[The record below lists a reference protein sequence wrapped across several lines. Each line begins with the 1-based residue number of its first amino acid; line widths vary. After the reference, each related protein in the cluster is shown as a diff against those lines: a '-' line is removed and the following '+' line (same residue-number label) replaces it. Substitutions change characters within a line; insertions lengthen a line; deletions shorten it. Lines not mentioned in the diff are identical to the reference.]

1 MKIER
6 KTSNDKAK
14 EFYEFYDVLCVWSTF
29 FVKRSVHKK
38 S

>member
-14 EFYEFYDVLCVWSTF
+14 EFYDVLSTF